1 MRYSLPHPAP
11 IRQAPAR
18 TPSPIPR
25 ARHGR
30 FVAMAMGA
38 TVVALTVLCLAINVW
53 NAHLTAERLD
63 GLIELIYENG
73 GIPADKTRKNPQPD
87 DTFQLSPEAP
97 YETRYFIVGLGADGL
112 VESIDASHLASVD
125 EAEMTRAALAI
136 AQGTLERGY
145 TGFYRFGT
153 FEQADG
159 GATVVVL
166 NCFGELQS
174 LSNFR
179 TVSIAVCV
187 ACALIVFGLLLPAS
201 KRVIAPFVEN
211 SERQRRFVTDA
222 SHELKTPIAIIA
234 ANTDLMEALDGP
246 STWTQSTRMQT
257 ERLGRL
263 VGELVELARAD
274 EPPDRTTFEEVDL
287 SELVDDAVEGF
298 EPLAETSGRTLARA
312 VDGGVEV
319 RGSTEELERLAGVL
333 LDNAIKYSSERAEVL
348 VTLRTRRH
356 GVSRMAELAVENPC
370 EHLSAEDAAH
380 LFDRFYRADA
390 SRSRETGGYG
400 IGLAL
405 ARAICTRHGGS
416 IGAQVKGGRVTITA
430 VLPMG

>member
-1 MRYSLPHPAP
+1 
-11 IRQAPAR
+11 
-18 TPSPIPR
+18 
-25 ARHGR
+25 
-30 FVAMAMGA
+30 MAMGA
-38 TVVALTVLCLAINVW
+38 TVVALAVLCLAINVW

-73 GIPADKTRKNPQPD
+73 GIPADKMHKNPQPD
-87 DTFQLSPEAP
+87 GTFQLSPEAP
-97 YETRYFIVGLGADGL
+97 YETRYFIVELGADGL

-125 EAEMTRAALAI
+125 EAEMT
-136 AQGTLERGY
+136 
-145 TGFYRFGT
+145 
-153 FEQADG
+153 
-159 GATVVVL
+159 
-166 NCFGELQS
+166 
-174 LSNFR
+174 
-179 TVSIAVCV
+179 
-187 ACALIVFGLLLPAS
+187 
-201 KRVIAPFVEN
+201 
-211 SERQRRFVTDA
+211 
-222 SHELKTPIAIIA
+222 
-234 ANTDLMEALDGP
+234 
-246 STWTQSTRMQT
+246 
-257 ERLGRL
+257 
-263 VGELVELARAD
+263 RAD

-298 EPLAETSGRTLARA
+298 EPLAEASGRTLARA

-416 IGAQVKGGRVTITA
+416 IGAQVEGGRVTITA